1 MLQSNVTPNTTSNIR
16 KVLDSIAWVT
26 VCDEFIFNF
35 EKIINTG
42 YPVDFTKRNVFKIA
56 TMFYDPIGL
65 LLLLAPYFFTSS
77 K

>member
-1 MLQSNVTPNTTSNIR
+1 MQSNVTPNTTSNIR

-42 YPVDFTKRNVFKIA
+42 YRVDFTKRNVF
-56 TMFYDPIGL
+56 
-65 LLLLAPYFFTSS
+65 
-77 K
+77 